1 MQTLLPGRFS
11 VLTADFIDWRS
22 NYPKKQ
28 SLKVQ
33 TKKDTIQRYNTMEKF
48 ICPVCRGQLKQANK
62 LLVCGKNHSYDLS
75 KYGYVNLMLSQKS
88 SKKRHG
94 DDKLMLRSRHDF
106 LEKGFYKPLLDA
118 LISEILA
125 NAKGEPMTILDVGCG
140 EGYYT
145 ANIHNSVENSDVY
158 GIDISKEA
166 LVFAAKRDSGLSL
179 AVASCTEL
187 PLADKNCDVVLNIF
201 SPTNAKEYARVLKDN
216 GLLIKAI
223 PLENHLFALKQSIYD
238 RPYKNKLDS
247 NELDG
252 FETADYKEIKYTLKL
267 ESNDDIISL
276 FKMTPYYYKT
286 SRDDQT
292 KLQKLEKLETEAEFG
307 VIVYRRLA
315 NGTI

>member
-1 MQTLLPGRFS
+1 
-11 VLTADFIDWRS
+11 
-22 NYPKKQ
+22 
-28 SLKVQ
+28 
-33 TKKDTIQRYNTMEKF
+33 MEKF
-48 ICPVCRGQLKQANK
+48 ICPICRGQLKQVNK
-62 LLVCGKNHSYDLS
+62 SLVCGKNHSYDLS

-118 LISEILA
+118 VINEILA
-125 NAKGEPMTILDVGCG
+125 DAEGKSLTILDVGCG

-145 ANIHNSVENSDVY
+145 ANIHNSVENPDVY

-187 PLADKNCDVVLNIF
+187 PLADKSCDIVLNIF

-223 PLENHLFALKQSIYD
+223 PLENHLFTLKQSIYD

-247 NELDG
+247 DELDG

-267 ESNDDIISL
+267 ENSDDIISL

-286 SRDDQT
+286 SRDDQA
-292 KLQKLEKLETEAEFG
+292 KLQKLKKLETEAEFG

-315 NGTI
+315 NSAI